1 VITATIRIEISTNLA
16 QNTTS
21 DMSVFQEP
29 EVLLS
34 LKDAIARALGVPVD
48 MVYIESVAWMNNGV
62 IMSTVQI
69 LNATGGRRLQSSN
82 NYNIKYKVVD
92 PPAELL
98 ALRSEEFASRVEAST
113 AVLGAAALAVSAA
126 TGAVISTNDIVVQS
140 VEMAV
145 AAPAAAQAAPQSG
158 SLPIAAIAG
167 GAGGGFVL
175 IGAAI
180 AVAMTIYYKQ
190 KRRRAAAARTAAAVQ
205 QAPLAETS
213 FKADQIMVVNPMGAG
228 SAPQFVMQNKN
239 FSFAYSSR
247 DLESAFTPRQA
258 RRV

>member
-1 VITATIRIEISTNLA
+1 VITATIRIEISTNLV

-21 DMSVFQEP
+21 DLSVFQEP
-29 EVLLS
+29 EVLTS

-69 LNATGGRRLQSSN
+69 LNATGGRRLQSGD
-82 NYNIKYKVVD
+82 NYDIKYKVVD

-98 ALRSEEFASRVEAST
+98 ALRPEEFASRVEAST
-113 AVLGAAALAVSAA
+113 AVLSAAATAVSAV
-126 TGAVISTNDIVVQS
+126 TGAAISANDIVVQS

-145 AAPAAAQAAPQSG
+145 AAPAAAQAASQSS

-175 IGAAI
+175 IGAAV
-180 AVAMTIYYKQ
+180 AVAMTIYYRQ
-190 KRRRAAAARTAAAVQ
+190 KRRRLAARTAAPVQ
-205 QAPLAETS
+205 QAPLAETT
-213 FKADQIMVVNPMGAG
+213 FKADQIMVVNPMGVGA
-228 SAPQFVMQNKN
+228 APQFVMQNKN